1 MSSIITVI
9 ESVVSDLDPKPEF
22 IYGFKSWANLKAD
35 EKKFPMV
42 ILVEPISSN
51 DTFHQGGLVDSA
63 YPLYMLFLDKSELEN
78 TPEQHRVKVD
88 EMRNLRRQFILRLK
102 AKTNSYGEKVFKEI
116 TNVVTTDTFN
126 ELDANA
132 SGVGVRFT
140 ATPLNSDSVCVS

>member
-1 MSSIITVI
+1 MSSIITII
-9 ESVVSDLDPKPEF
+9 EDVVNDLSPKPQF
-22 IYGFKSWANLKAD
+22 IYGFESWANLKAD
-35 EKKFPMV
+35 DKPFPIV
-42 ILVEPISSN
+42 ILVEPIQSN

-63 YPLYMLFLDKSELEN
+63 YPLYMLFLDKTELEN

-88 EMRNLRRQFILRLK
+88 AMRSLRRQFLLRLMDK
-102 AKTNSYGEKVFKEI
+102 ANSYGEKVFKEL

-140 ATPLNSDSVCVS
+140 VTPLNSDSVCVS